1 MPLYADGTSTDDSF
15 EWAYDEKTCGFCDYN
30 HKPLAPYIVDI
41 NTDPTLGNALT
52 VREVVNPN
60 GETVK
65 NYDLIIHKGN
75 LYVHPAL
82 LKATVPLYVC
92 MYGSNSNGTVVEP
105 TNYRITNYSTV
116 AIQVKNIKTSGPWT
130 VKNVPGMEYYT
141 GTDYASSA
149 YTMGKNTLRRG
160 ELYMRRRDT
169 VLTSGDNAID
179 HSDTAWVIPKA
190 TGDFLNNKI
199 TGTAMRIPMA
209 VYTATGNVN
218 DANVC
223 TPVTK
228 VTYTIAPYGG
238 TMPDEAEYEKVESQ
252 DWLKDVG

>member
-1 MPLYADGTSTDDSF
+1 
-15 EWAYDEKTCGFCDYN
+15 
-30 HKPLAPYIVDI
+30 
-41 NTDPTLGNALT
+41 
-52 VREVVNPN
+52 
-60 GETVK
+60 
-65 NYDLIIHKGN
+65 
-75 LYVHPAL
+75 
-82 LKATVPLYVC
+82 

-160 ELYMRRRDT
+160 ELYMRLRDT

-190 TGDFLNNKI
+190 TGDFLNHKI